1 MAQLMSR
8 EQALLDETP
17 QESDRS
23 ISSSLLSYLITEE
36 DSMDAGKELR
46 RARRARGFT
55 VRKLAELGG
64 TSAAAISQIETGAR
78 GVTVERLQS
87 LLLKTRHRL
96 ISIPTLASTP
106 NEVSENIKAALEKS
120 TPQLAYRLFIGYSDV
135 LRQLEPGVRVAITIS
150 RPETTGNR
158 LYDACI
164 AALVQHWLLFD
175 SLPVPSWVSEEGF
188 ILSEPTHLGE
198 TSYESAP
205 NEQEVPEAF
214 LLHNVLFPAE
224 ALESI

>member
-1 MAQLMSR
+1 MAQLITT
-8 EQALLDETP
+8 EQPLLDEALQDSARRP
-17 QESDRS
+17 
-23 ISSSLLSYLITEE
+23 SSTLLSYLITEE
-36 DSMDAGKELR
+36 DTMDAGEELR

-87 LLLKTRHRL
+87 LLIKTRHRL
-96 ISIPTLASTP
+96 VTIPTLAPTP
-106 NEVSENIKAALEKS
+106 SEVSEDIKAALDQS

-135 LRQLEPGVRVAITIS
+135 LRKLEPSLRVAITIS

-164 AALVQHWLLFD
+164 AALVRHWLFFD
-175 SLPVPSWVSEEGF
+175 SLPVPDWVSEEGF

-205 NEQEVPEAF
+205 DEDEVPEAF